1 MVKKM
6 SQTIEFTQRLLKYS
20 SPTEVMVFKPLLDTR
35 LQGFLTFNAN
45 INTMLHACEIRTHN
59 LDMSRVNANLKK
71 KYLNFCF

>member
-1 MVKKM
+1 M

-45 INTMLHACEIRTHN
+45 INTMLHACEIRTQC
-59 LDMSRVNANLKK
+59 LDMSRVCFNL
-71 KYLNFCF
+71 